1 MYVPA
6 PFKVHPAVAFAFAAA
21 RGFGLVIA
29 CDGGRP
35 VAASLPFLLTETHGK
50 SARVSFHVAKG
61 NPLAALAQKCSPW
74 LISVSGP
81 DAYVSADWYASE
93 HQVPTWLYE
102 TVQLGGP
109 VHVVPPDQTRGHL
122 DALSARFEEPLAP
135 KPPWTSD
142 KLPPERLDRLAK
154 AIVMI
159 EMEVETVEGSFK
171 LNQHKSDADNVA
183 VANALAAQPDAAAQA
198 IAARMA
204 ALRPHLLY
212 GASRPTAAQGE
223 KV

>member
-21 RGFGLVIA
+21 RGFGTVMA

-35 VAASLPFLLTETHGK
+35 VAASVPFLLTETHGR
-50 SARVSFHVAKG
+50 SARVAFHVAKG

-74 LISVSGP
+74 LMSVMGP
-81 DAYVSADWYASE
+81 DTYVSADWYASA

-109 VHVVPPDQTRGHL
+109 VHVIPPGEMLAHL
-122 DALSARFEEPLAP
+122 DALSARFEEPLKP
-135 KPPWTSD
+135 KKPWTGD
-142 KLPPERLDRLAK
+142 KLPPERLGMLMK
-154 AIVMI
+154 AIVGI
-159 EMEVETVEGSFK
+159 EMEVETVEASFK
-171 LNQHKSDADNVA
+171 LNQHKTDADNVA
-183 VANALAAQPDAAAQA
+183 IANALATQADPDAQA
-198 IAARMA
+198 IAARMV

-212 GASRPTAAQGE
+212 GNNQPAGE

>member
-1 MYVPA
+1 
-6 PFKVHPAVAFAFAAA
+6 
-21 RGFGLVIA
+21 VIA

-35 VAASLPFLLTETHGK
+35 VAASVPCLLTETHGK
-50 SARVSFHVAKG
+50 SARVAFHVAKG

-81 DAYVSADWYASE
+81 DAYVSSDWYASE

-102 TVQLGGP
+102 SVQLGGP
-109 VHVVPPDQTRGHL
+109 VHVIPADQMRAHL
-122 DALSARFEEPLAP
+122 DALSARFEEPLKP
-135 KPPWTSD
+135 KKPWTSD
-142 KLPPERLDRLAK
+142 KLPPDRLDMLAK
-154 AIVMI
+154 AIVGI

-171 LNQHKSDADNVA
+171 LNQHKTDADNVA
-183 VANALAAQPDAAAQA
+183 VANALATQPDAAAQA
-198 IAARMA
+198 IASRMV

-212 GASRPTAAQGE
+212 SQPDVE

>member
-6 PFKVHPAVAFAFAAA
+6 PFKVHPAIAFAFAAA
-21 RGFGLVIA
+21 RGFGTVIA

-35 VAASLPFLLTETHGK
+35 VAASVPFLLTEAHGK
-50 SARVSFHVAKG
+50 SARVTFHVARG

-81 DAYVSADWYASE
+81 DAYVSSDWYASE

-102 TVQLGGP
+102 SVQLGGP
-109 VHVVPPDQTRGHL
+109 VHVIPPDRMLAHL
-122 DALSARFEEPLAP
+122 DALSAKFEERLLP
-135 KPPWTSD
+135 KKPWTSD
-142 KLPPERLDRLAK
+142 KLPPERLEMLSK
-154 AIVMI
+154 AIVGI

-171 LNQHKSDADNVA
+171 LNQHKADADNVS
-183 VANALAAQPDAAAQA
+183 VANALATQDDSDAKA
-198 IAARMA
+198 IAARMV

-212 GASRPTAAQGE
+212 GNNQPAGE